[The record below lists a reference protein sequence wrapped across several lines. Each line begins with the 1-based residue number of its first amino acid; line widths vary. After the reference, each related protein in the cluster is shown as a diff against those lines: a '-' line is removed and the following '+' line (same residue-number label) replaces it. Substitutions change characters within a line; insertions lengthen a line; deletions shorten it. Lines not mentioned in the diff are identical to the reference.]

1 LVDHL
6 GLLIS
11 AVISSGNCGDRNGLE
26 ALLYFSEGKLPK
38 KIYADQGYS
47 GKEFQSKIRKYGV
60 DLQTVK
66 RRDKPGFMLQ
76 AKRWVVERTF
86 AWLGKCRRL
95 SKDYEFMTKSSLSMI
110 YLGMIR
116 LVLRRI
122 VEIC

>member
-1 LVDHL
+1 MDYL

-11 AVISSGNCGDRNGLE
+11 AVISTGNCGDRNGLE
-26 ALLYFSEGKLPK
+26 ALLHFNQGNYPK
-38 KIYADQGYS
+38 KIFADQGYS
-47 GKEFQSKIRKYGV
+47 GKEFQLQIRKYGV

-66 RRDKPGFMLQ
+66 RRDKPGFMLE
-76 AKRWVVERTF
+76 ARRWIVERTF

-95 SKDYEFMTKSSLSMI
+95 SKDYELITKSSLSMI

-122 VEIC
+122 AKIC